1 MNKVVYGPN
10 SLNQNLEGKT
20 VEEVTE
26 LLEDLF
32 GLSGDE
38 TVKVNGVE
46 VDDDYV
52 IEDGDT
58 IEYVKSAGSKGSGT
72 VKVIYGVNN
81 CNITPSCDETVASLT
96 EKVKDLFGLLGYEIV
111 KLNGV
116 EAYSASMVKAGDV
129 VEYVKTAG
137 SKGSGT
143 VKVVYG
149 VNSCNITPGYDETV
163 SSLTERVK
171 DLFGLSGDETVK
183 INGIEVNS
191 SASVEAGDI
200 VEYTKA
206 AGSKG

>member
-10 SLNQNLEGKT
+10 SLNQNLEDKT

-38 TVKVNGVE
+38 TVKVNGIE
-46 VDDDYV
+46 VDDNYV

-72 VKVIYGVNN
+72 TKVVYGVNS
-81 CNITPSCDETVASLT
+81 CNIIPGYDETVASLT
-96 EKVKDLFGLLGYEIV
+96 EKVQ
-111 KLNGV
+111 
-116 EAYSASMVKAGDV
+116 
-129 VEYVKTAG
+129 
-137 SKGSGT
+137 
-143 VKVVYG
+143 
-149 VNSCNITPGYDETV
+149 
-163 SSLTERVK
+163 
-171 DLFGLSGDETVK
+171 DLFGLSGDEIVK
-183 INGIEVNS
+183 VNGVEADS
-191 SASVEAGDI
+191 SDPVEAGDV

>member
-10 SLNQNLEGKT
+10 SLNQNLNGKT

>member
-10 SLNQNLEGKT
+10 SLNQNLNGKT

-46 VDDDYV
+46 ADDDYV

-143 VKVVYG
+143 IKVVYG